1 MNTYFNRFLHHTPS
15 RSGIRGVSAPSLSHS
30 GLTGVSRWS
39 KLATLFDLD
48 HRVKP
53 DGDRKGG
60 DASLKPDGESLC
72 AGRSMV
78 EMLGVLA
85 IIGVLSVGAIAGYSK
100 AMFKYKLNKQTE
112 QLTQV
117 LNTITRLAHSFNNLT
132 EFTYMIPYLI
142 KMGEVPNEMVKQG
155 HNSYIYDIFNNYY
168 YATIQPQSMT
178 DDEKVKGVVAF
189 YIRMPI
195 TTKSTEN
202 LLMCQNIYN
211 NIKENSANI
220 YYVYSSSGYKTDD
233 ARQSKLWGDKYCTSN
248 AKCLKD
254 LSVEKLSEECSLH
267 IGNKSNGHIVVLWK
281 M

>member
-1 MNTYFNRFLHHTPS
+1 MKSYISRFLYHIMS
-15 RSGIRGVSAPSLSHS
+15 YS
-30 GLTGVSRWS
+30 GLTRISRWN
-39 KLATLFDLD
+39 KFANWFDLD
-48 HRVKP
+48 TPIKSEC
-53 DGDRKGG
+53 D
-60 DASLKPDGESLC
+60 SYC

-100 AMFKYKLNKQTE
+100 AMMKYKLNKHAE
-112 QLTQV
+112 QM
-117 LNTITRLAHSFNNLT
+117 NTVINAVARNAHSFGNIEGGRT
-132 EFTYMIPYLI
+132 IVTYLI

>member
-1 MNTYFNRFLHHTPS
+1 MNTQS
-15 RSGIRGVSAPSLSHS
+15 
-30 GLTGVSRWS
+30 
-39 KLATLFDLD
+39 
-48 HRVKP
+48 
-53 DGDRKGG
+53 
-60 DASLKPDGESLC
+60 
-72 AGRSMV
+72 GRSMV

-117 LNTITRLAHSFNNLT
+117 LNSITRLANSFNNLT
-132 EFTYMIPYLI
+132 KYTYMFPYLI
-142 KMGEVPNEMVKQG
+142 KMGELPNEMVKQG
-155 HNSYIYDIFNNYY
+155 DNNSIYDIFNNTY
-168 YATIQPQSMT
+168 YAAIQPQAMADT
-178 DDEKVKGVVAF
+178 DKIKGVAALFVE
-189 YIRMPI
+189 MPI

-211 NIKENSANI
+211 NIKENSADI
-220 YYVYSSSGYKTDD
+220 YYVYSSSGYNTDD

-248 AKCLKD
+248 VKCLKD

-267 IGNKSNGHIVVLWK
+267 IGNKTAGSIVVLWK

>member
-1 MNTYFNRFLHHTPS
+1 MKSHFSRFLHITS
-15 RSGIRGVSAPSLSHS
+15 SYS
-30 GLTGVSRWS
+30 GLTRISRS
-39 KLATLFDLD
+39 NKAANLSHLD
-48 HRVKP
+48 YRVKP
-53 DGDRKGG
+53 DND
-60 DASLKPDGESLC
+60 SIC
-72 AGRSMV
+72 TGRSMV

-117 LNTITRLAHSFNNLT
+117 LNTITRLSHSFNNLT
-132 EFTYMIPYLI
+132 EFTFMFPYLI

-155 HNSYIYDIFNNYY
+155 DNSYIYDIFNNYY

-178 DDEKVKGVVAF
+178 DDEIIKGVAALF
-189 YIRMPI
+189 IGMPI

-220 YYVYSSSGYKTDD
+220 YYVYSSSGYNTDD
-233 ARQSKLWGDKYCTSN
+233 ARKSELWGDKYCKSN

-267 IGNKSNGHIVVLWK
+267 IGNKTAGSIVVLWK

>member
-1 MNTYFNRFLHHTPS
+1 M
-15 RSGIRGVSAPSLSHS
+15 LSYS
-30 GLTGVSRWS
+30 GLTRISRWG
-39 KLATLFDLD
+39 KLANWLDLD

-53 DGDRKGG
+53 DGD
-60 DASLKPDGESLC
+60 SLC

-117 LNTITRLAHSFNNLT
+117 LNTITRLSHSFNNLT
-132 EFTYMIPYLI
+132 EFTLMFPYLI
-142 KMGEVPNEMVKQG
+142 KMGEIPNEMVKQG
-155 HNSYIYDIFNNYY
+155 DNSFIYDVFNNSY
-168 YATIQPQSMT
+168 YAGIQPQSLT
-178 DDEKVKGVVAF
+178 DAESIKGVISLFIA
-189 YIRMPI
+189 MPI

-211 NIKENSANI
+211 NIKENSADI
-220 YYVYSSSGYKTDD
+220 YYVYSSSGYHTDD
-233 ARQSKLWGDKYCTSN
+233 ARHSMLWGDKYCKSN
-248 AKCLKD
+248 VKCLKD

>member
-1 MNTYFNRFLHHTPS
+1 MKSHFSRFLHITS
-15 RSGIRGVSAPSLSHS
+15 SYS
-30 GLTGVSRWS
+30 GLTRISRS
-39 KLATLFDLD
+39 NKAANLSHLD
-48 HRVKP
+48 YRVKP
-53 DGDRKGG
+53 DND
-60 DASLKPDGESLC
+60 SIC
-72 AGRSMV
+72 TGRSMV

-117 LNTITRLAHSFNNLT
+117 LNTITRLSHSFNNLT
-132 EFTYMIPYLI
+132 EFTYMFPYLI
-142 KMGEVPNEMVKQG
+142 KMGEIPNEMVKKG
-155 HNSYIYDIFNNYY
+155 HTAYIFDVFNNSY
-168 YATIQPQSMT
+168 YASIQPQAMADT
-178 DDEKVKGVVAF
+178 DKIKGVAALFVE
-189 YIRMPI
+189 MPI

-220 YYVYSSSGYKTDD
+220 YYMYSSSGYNTDD
-233 ARQSKLWGDKYCTSN
+233 ARHSELWGDKYCKSN
-248 AKCLKD
+248 VKCLKD

-267 IGNKSNGHIVVLWK
+267 IGNKTAGSIVVLWK

>member
-1 MNTYFNRFLHHTPS
+1 MKSDFNRFLHITS
-15 RSGIRGVSAPSLSHS
+15 SYS
-30 GLTGVSRWS
+30 GLTRISSW
-39 KLATLFDLD
+39 KKFATWFDLD

-53 DGDRKGG
+53 DGDRKGK
-60 DASLKPDGESLC
+60 DASLKPNGDSLC

-117 LNTITRLAHSFNNLT
+117 LNNITRLAHSFNNLT
-132 EFTYMIPYLI
+132 EFTYMLPYLI

-155 HNSYIYDIFNNYY
+155 DNSYIYDIFNNYY

-178 DDEKVKGVVAF
+178 DDERIKGVAALF
-189 YIRMPI
+189 IGMPI

-220 YYVYSSSGYKTDD
+220 YYVYSSSGFGTDD
-233 ARQSKLWGDKYCTSN
+233 ARHSELWGDKYCKSN
-248 AKCLKD
+248 VKCLKD

-267 IGNKSNGHIVVLWK
+267 IGNKTAGSIVVLWE